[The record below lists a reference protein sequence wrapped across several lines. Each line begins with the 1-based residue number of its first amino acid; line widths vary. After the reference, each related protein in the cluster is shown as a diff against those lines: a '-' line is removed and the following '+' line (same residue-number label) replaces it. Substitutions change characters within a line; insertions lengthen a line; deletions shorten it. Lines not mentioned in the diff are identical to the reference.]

1 MIPCAP
7 GEKNKND
14 ERIKAQGKQGARD
27 KAQETRHKRQGTRDK
42 AQETSN
48 KIIYTTKITFNFFA
62 ALLRRVIATKAQR
75 HEAKNAMHYSFV
87 S

>member
-1 MIPCAP
+1 MVLKFSYLNWVAKDGPPA
-7 GEKNKND
+7 
-14 ERIKAQGKQGARD
+14 ERH
-27 KAQETRHKRQGTRDK
+27 KAQETRDKRQGTRDK

-62 ALLRRVIATKAQR
+62 ALLRRVIATKALR